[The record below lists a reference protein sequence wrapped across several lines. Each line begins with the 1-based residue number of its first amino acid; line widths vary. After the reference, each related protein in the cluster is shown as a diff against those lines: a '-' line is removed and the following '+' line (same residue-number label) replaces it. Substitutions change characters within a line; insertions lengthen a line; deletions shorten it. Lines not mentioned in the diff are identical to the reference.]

1 MLVFDDVVLAL
12 QLPKDP
18 NTSAALFRM
27 GATHAADPGGLAKP
41 GAVSTRICPPTV
53 VVRPTMPFTSR

>member
-18 NTSAALFRM
+18 NTSAALIRM